1 MTKQSS
7 KLSSASRPSDQLRPW
22 PKRFLSLSLVPI
34 IAGVVLI
41 ALWALDINVIGSSD
55 SQPLVGLFFV
65 LLGFMMS
72 NAFQKLWRL
81 ALGWLLIAAADI
93 LLLIPAQDAV
103 RYAAI
108 AIGAVG
114 LVLLIAEI
122 AARVRQAQ
130 QTRP

>member
-122 AARVRQAQ
+122 AVRVRQAQ